1 MKNILLPTDFSDT
14 AHNAF
19 EYALHLAEALDAQLT
34 LLHVY
39 PHFPQEWNYPT
50 PPVADVLD
58 SGHVEGALERFSAY
72 QRAAQLRIGKQIDVR
87 LLMESGDP
95 VDEIARLSRHPDL
108 DLIIMGTRGAASEAE
123 KVFGS
128 VTAAVINRAQAPVL
142 AIPDTAKYHPIGHI
156 MYATTFREED
166 QGLMQRLLELA
177 SACNAHVSCVHVE
190 ESEKPWYQMEFKFIE
205 SIYHHRSHWH
215 LLRFFHFNFP
225 DIQTGLN
232 QFIRE
237 TRVDMAAVLTHRHGI
252 VDRVL
257 GKTFSRDMLLHT
269 DIPLLSYPSPV

>member
-19 EYALHLAEALDAQLT
+19 EYALHLAEALHAQIT

-39 PHFPQEWNYPT
+39 PRFPLEWNYPT

-58 SGHVEGALERFSAY
+58 SDHVAGALERFGAY
-72 QRAAQLRIGKQIDVR
+72 QREAQFRVGKQIEVQ
-87 LLMESGDP
+87 LLMEPGDP
-95 VDEIARLSRHPDL
+95 VDEIVRLSRHPDL
-108 DLIIMGTRGAASEAE
+108 DLLIMGTRGAASERE

-142 AIPDTAKYHPIGHI
+142 AIPDTAKYRSIDHI

-166 QGLMQRLLELA
+166 KGLMERLLELT
-177 SACNAHVSCVHVE
+177 SACNAHLSCVHVE
-190 ESEKPWYQMEFKFIE
+190 ESEKPWYQMEFKFVE
-205 SIYHHRSHWH
+205 SMYHHRAHWH
-215 LLRFFHFNFP
+215 LLRFFNFNFP
-225 DIQTGLN
+225 DIQAGVN

-237 TRVDMAAVLTHRHGI
+237 TQVDVAAVFTHRHGI

-257 GKTFSRDMLLHT
+257 GKSFSRDMLLHT
-269 DIPLLSYPSPV
+269 EVPLLSYPSPV